1 MRGCEH
7 LVSSQVLQKTIDEL
21 RAITRIDLCVLS
33 LEGQKVAST
42 FSEEGFE
49 PEYVREFV
57 KSPADSQVLQ
67 AYHFFKI
74 YDDQNVE
81 YVLVTSG
88 GSEDA
93 YMIGKIAVCE
103 IQNLIVAYK
112 ERLDKNNFIQNLLL
126 DNLLLVDI
134 YNRAKKLR
142 IDTEARRVVFIVE
155 TKYEKD
161 NSAMETIKSLYASKP
176 KDYITAID
184 EKNIIIVK
192 EIKEALNGRNIKVSA
207 ICAGFQGFILS
218 TDPAIRKQ
226 CMDTMKE
233 IIAPAG
239 ELGSTGVIIVPAFN
253 GQKPAMPHTQET
265 RDFLCEQ
272 FNEMGNFAKEHGTTV
287 IFEPLNRK
295 EAFYLRQVADAA
307 SICRDI
313 NNPGVRCMGDFWH
326 MTWEETSD
334 MGAFLSAGEYLQ
346 HVHVASRKRRSMP
359 GEDGEADN
367 YVNGFKGLKMLD
379 YDKYVSFECG
389 CQGDRNVLVPAAVE
403 LLRKQWEEA

>member
-1 MRGCEH
+1 
-7 LVSSQVLQKTIDEL
+7 
-21 RAITRIDLCVLS
+21 
-33 LEGQKVAST
+33 
-42 FSEEGFE
+42 
-49 PEYVREFV
+49 
-57 KSPADSQVLQ
+57 
-67 AYHFFKI
+67 
-74 YDDQNVE
+74 
-81 YVLVTSG
+81 
-88 GSEDA
+88 
-93 YMIGKIAVCE
+93 
-103 IQNLIVAYK
+103 
-112 ERLDKNNFIQNLLL
+112 
-126 DNLLLVDI
+126 
-134 YNRAKKLR
+134 
-142 IDTEARRVVFIVE
+142 
-155 TKYEKD
+155 
-161 NSAMETIKSLYASKP
+161 
-176 KDYITAID
+176 
-184 EKNIIIVK
+184 
-192 EIKEALNGRNIKVSA
+192 
-207 ICAGFQGFILS
+207 
-218 TDPAIRKQ
+218 
-226 CMDTMKE
+226 MDTMKE

-367 YVNGFKGLKMLD
+367 YVNGFKGPED
-379 YDKYVSFECG
+379 VG
-389 CQGDRNVLVPAAVE
+389 
-403 LLRKQWEEA
+403 LRQICKFHADARETGTFWSLPQWNYYENNGKKHKICH